1 MLVTVLHGGGLL
13 PGALPLFKVRG
24 HSIKAISELE

>member
-1 MLVTVLHGGGLL
+1 MLVPVLHGGGLL
-13 PGALPLFKVRG
+13 PDALPLFKVRG